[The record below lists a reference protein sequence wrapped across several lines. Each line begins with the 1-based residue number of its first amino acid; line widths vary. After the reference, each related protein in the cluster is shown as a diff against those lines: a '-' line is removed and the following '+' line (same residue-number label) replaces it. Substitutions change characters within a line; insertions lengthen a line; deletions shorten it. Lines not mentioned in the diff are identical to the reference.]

1 VVRDGA
7 SVVRRDACGET
18 ERSARRARLEKLI
31 ERVRHTVP
39 QACLTDDNHAR
50 TSDVTWDIGERTK
63 LPLDRAREVVGEIQ
77 AAGAR
82 HTQSSVH
89 LHATFD
95 ADDKASGVVRF
106 CAHELGEDPG
116 AALVRFAFIGDS
128 SNDASCFAAFRTTFG
143 VANIRAVLPQLS
155 IPPRYVAARAMGDGF
170 AEIAEE
176 ILRKR

>member
-1 VVRDGA
+1 VVR
-7 SVVRRDACGET
+7 
-18 ERSARRARLEKLI
+18 
-31 ERVRHTVP
+31 
-39 QACLTDDNHAR
+39 
-50 TSDVTWDIGERTK
+50 
-63 LPLDRAREVVGEIQ
+63 EIQ

-95 ADDKASGVVRF
+95 TDDKASGALRF

-128 SNDASCFAAFRTTFG
+128 SNDASCFAAFHTTFG
-143 VANIRAVLPQLS
+143 VANIRAVLPSLS
-155 IPPRYVAARAMGDGF
+155 IPPRYVAARPMGDGF
-170 AEIAEE
+170 SEIAEE